1 MPGIQVYYI
10 QITKIFF
17 GGDLLHQSRVDLCQR
32 KGKVS
37 FAYHSL
43 NEFLRGKV
51 KGTNILM
58 RRIAQKVCSIKSG
71 PFLNIIKFLMR
82 EGCLMNLMELRLQQI
97 LQENHTDFI
106 DSLRLSGIDVKRGG
120 WSADAVD
127 QNAQAGAL
135 SLIQFVSQENISD
148 RCRDAFLRTI
158 AGNLDGEERTFVMAW
173 IYAAYE
179 WAGRFPPYAIIQ
191 HMVDPALFCKYCVSL
206 QKYLHMYLQGYFSR
220 TVNIV

>member
-1 MPGIQVYYI
+1 
-10 QITKIFF
+10 
-17 GGDLLHQSRVDLCQR
+17 
-32 KGKVS
+32 
-37 FAYHSL
+37 
-43 NEFLRGKV
+43 
-51 KGTNILM
+51 
-58 RRIAQKVCSIKSG
+58 
-71 PFLNIIKFLMR
+71 
-82 EGCLMNLMELRLQQI
+82 MNLMELRLQQV
-97 LQENHTDFI
+97 LQENRAEFI
-106 DSLRLSGIDVKRGG
+106 DSLRLSGIDVNRGG

-148 RCRDAFLRTI
+148 RCR
-158 AGNLDGEERTFVMAW
+158 EERTFVMAW

>member
-1 MPGIQVYYI
+1 
-10 QITKIFF
+10 
-17 GGDLLHQSRVDLCQR
+17 
-32 KGKVS
+32 
-37 FAYHSL
+37 
-43 NEFLRGKV
+43 
-51 KGTNILM
+51 
-58 RRIAQKVCSIKSG
+58 
-71 PFLNIIKFLMR
+71 
-82 EGCLMNLMELRLQQI
+82 MNLMELRLQQV
-97 LQENHTDFI
+97 LQENRADFI

-135 SLIQFVSQENISD
+135 SLIQFVPQENISD

-179 WAGRFPPYAIIQ
+179 WAGRFPLYAIIQ
-191 HMVDPALFCKYCVSL
+191 HMIDSTLFGEYYVFL
-206 QKYLHMYLQGYFSR
+206 QKYLRMYLQGYFSR

>member
-1 MPGIQVYYI
+1 
-10 QITKIFF
+10 
-17 GGDLLHQSRVDLCQR
+17 
-32 KGKVS
+32 
-37 FAYHSL
+37 
-43 NEFLRGKV
+43 
-51 KGTNILM
+51 
-58 RRIAQKVCSIKSG
+58 
-71 PFLNIIKFLMR
+71 
-82 EGCLMNLMELRLQQI
+82 MNLMELRLQQV
-97 LQENHTDFI
+97 LQENRADFI
-106 DSLRLSGIDVKRGG
+106 DSLHLSGIDVKRGG

-148 RCRDAFLRTI
+148 RCRDTFLRTI

-173 IYAAYE
+173 IYASYE